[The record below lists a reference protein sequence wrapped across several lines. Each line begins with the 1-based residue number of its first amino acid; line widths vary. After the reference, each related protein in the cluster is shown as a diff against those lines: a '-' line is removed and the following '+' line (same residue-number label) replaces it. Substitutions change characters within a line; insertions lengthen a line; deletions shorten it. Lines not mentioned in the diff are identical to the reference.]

1 MLKKITLTV
10 ATVFAL
16 AACGQ
21 HETQTTTSA
30 SAIES
35 TISGSLIDRI
45 NQKGT
50 ITVGTEGTY
59 TPFSY
64 HDASGKLTGYD
75 VEVVRAVAEKLG
87 VKVEFKETQWDSM
100 MAGLKAGRFDIVANQ
115 VALTSPE
122 RQKTF
127 YKSEPYSWSGAAMLA
142 RTDETR
148 IKHLADIKGIKAAQ
162 TLSSNYGEMAVKA
175 QAEIVPVDGMAQA
188 ITLVQQKRA
197 DVTLNDELSF
207 LDYLKK
213 NQNTGLKIV
222 WTAGAN
228 EKLGSGLIVNKGNDE
243 ALAKMSAA
251 MLELQKDGTL
261 KKLGHEFFGQDVS
274 VK

>member
-1 MLKKITLTV
+1 
-10 ATVFAL
+10 
-16 AACGQ
+16 
-21 HETQTTTSA
+21 
-30 SAIES
+30 
-35 TISGSLIDRI
+35 
-45 NQKGT
+45 
-50 ITVGTEGTY
+50 
-59 TPFSY
+59 
-64 HDASGKLTGYD
+64 
-75 VEVVRAVAEKLG
+75 
-87 VKVEFKETQWDSM
+87 
-100 MAGLKAGRFDIVANQ
+100 
-115 VALTSPE
+115 
-122 RQKTF
+122 
-127 YKSEPYSWSGAAMLA
+127 MLA